1 MMYNERRGNC
11 GDSKALIVFCPTL
24 RRIISSADCWSLSG
38 VTLLTL
44 LSFYVHTKDKQ
55 FGLLIG
61 EVQNRAIME
70 SVNSV
75 YTRRVDAAAASQ
87 TAWYFAP
94 KLRTAT
100 RSSPAPREAAED
112 VAATVS
118 QIISP
123 EVGRNEGVGS

>member
-1 MMYNERRGNC
+1 MHDERCETCHSLKVPIGCRLNYPC
-11 GDSKALIVFCPTL
+11 IKA
-24 RRIISSADCWSLSG
+24 SADCWSRSG

-44 LSFYVHTKDKQ
+44 LSYYVHTKDKQ
-55 FGLLIG
+55 IGLLIE

-94 KLRTAT
+94 ELRTAT

-118 QIISP
+118 RKESP
-123 EVGRNEGVGS
+123 KVGRTKGVGS